1 MTTAELTLPN
11 HSLPTA
17 DPRLDAIRAKVERGE
32 RLSLDDGMVLYETPD
47 LWGVFE
53 LADLVR
59 DRLHPGVAYRRGE
72 HAGACRK
79 FHKERAGARGL
90 RRALSDRPTLR

>member
-59 DRLHPGVAYRRGE
+59 DRPQRVDVEAVDSPPGHELHA
-72 HAGACRK
+72 
-79 FHKERAGARGL
+79 
-90 RRALSDRPTLR
+90 